1 MLPPTSFHRRRSLQ
15 SMDAVSAT
23 IAMAEAQAKM
33 GLHDDAISEL
43 RRAVRVHPRN
53 SELHEKLGRILF
65 QQQRYEAALPH
76 LQKAIR
82 KSEDSGE
89 LHMLVG
95 NCALSTGRSK
105 AALKSF
111 ERCMAISYKS
121 NEALANIGRALI
133 ARRKADVAWQRLLDA
148 FVDGGS
154 TSEEL
159 HSVLEMCAPLVSEQV
174 PSLASNHSEPTSSI
188 SAVQAPPGSIE
199 AMAGIVQDDIV
210 HEAIDLGMGLLEEEE
225 EDTDNRLKISMP
237 GSGLDTPESRAE
249 WSQPFEEVSETEESD
264 SWISSDHWDLATTT
278 AIQTPE
284 TEVLPEV
291 EIEELEEVEHANLP
305 FQVGASTTSVET
317 PDTTLDTSTEEMP
330 ETLPEPDEENVS
342 EQDIIE
348 MQEMPLPGQPVVAS
362 EDNALTQLAKLPQE
376 QRVWCWTTSYGEVPW
391 GMELLKSRPDDRIEA
406 AKAELSAWTQ
416 QNPGIWL
423 AVDLQVE
430 GRVPVDINNV
440 RGAIEGL
447 EIPVILLVA
456 DQNQPSSWPVW
467 GKN

>member
-1 MLPPTSFHRRRSLQ
+1 MLAPTSFHRRRSLH

-33 GLHDDAISEL
+33 GLHEDAISEL

-111 ERCMAISYKS
+111 ERCMAISYRS

-159 HSVLEMCAPLVSEQV
+159 HSVLKMCAPLVSEQV

-188 SAVQAPPGSIE
+188 SAVQAQPGSIE
-199 AMAGIVQDDIV
+199 AMAGIVQNDIV

-237 GSGLDTPESRAE
+237 GSGLDAPESRAE
-249 WSQPFEEVSETEESD
+249 WSQPFEEISENVDSD

-278 AIQTPE
+278 IQTPE
-284 TEVLPEV
+284 PEVLPEAI
-291 EIEELEEVEHANLP
+291 IEEQDEVEHVNLP

-317 PDTTLDTSTEEMP
+317 TEITVEISTEEMP
-330 ETLPEPDEENVS
+330 ETHTELDEENVS
-342 EQDIIE
+342 KEDIIE

-362 EDNALTQLAKLPQE
+362 EDNALTQLAKLPRE

-440 RGAIEGL
+440 RGAIDGL

-456 DQNQPSSWPVW
+456 DQNKPSSWPVW

>member
-1 MLPPTSFHRRRSLQ
+1 MLAPTSFHRRRSLQ

-53 SELHEKLGRILF
+53 NELHEKLGRILF
-65 QQQRYEAALPH
+65 QQERYEAALPH

-82 KSEDSGE
+82 KKEDAGE

-111 ERCMAISYKS
+111 ERCMAISYRTD
-121 NEALANIGRALI
+121 EALANIGRALI
-133 ARRKADVAWQRLLDA
+133 ARRKAEVAWQRLLDA

-174 PSLASNHSEPTSSI
+174 PSLASTHSEPSS
-188 SAVQAPPGSIE
+188 SFSNVKAPLGSIE

-225 EDTDNRLKISMP
+225 EDADNRLQISMP
-237 GSGLDTPESRAE
+237 GSGLDAPESRAE
-249 WSQPFEEVSETEESD
+249 WSQPFEEAPETTDSD
-264 SWISSDHWDLATTT
+264 SWISSDHWDLATT

-284 TEVLPEV
+284 LETLPES
-291 EIEELEEVEHANLP
+291 EIEELDKVEHVNLP
-305 FQVGASTTSVET
+305 LQVGASTISDET
-317 PDTTLDTSTEEMP
+317 PETTLETSTEEMP
-330 ETLPEPDEENVS
+330 ETHTEPDEESIS
-342 EQDIIE
+342 EEDIIK

-440 RGAIEGL
+440 RGAIDGL
-447 EIPVILLVA
+447 EIPVILLVD
-456 DQNQPSSWPVW
+456 DQNKPSSWPVW

>member
-1 MLPPTSFHRRRSLQ
+1 MLAPTSFHRRRSLQ

-43 RRAVRVHPRN
+43 RRAVRVHPKN

-82 KSEDSGE
+82 KKEEAGE

-111 ERCMAISYKS
+111 ERCMAISYRT

-133 ARRKADVAWQRLLDA
+133 ARRKADIAWQRLLDA
-148 FVDGGS
+148 FVEGGS
-154 TSEEL
+154 TSEEI

-174 PSLASNHSEPTSSI
+174 PSLASTHSEASS
-188 SAVQAPPGSIE
+188 SFSDVHAPSGSIE

-225 EDTDNRLKISMP
+225 EDTDNRLQISMP
-237 GSGLDTPESRAE
+237 GSGLDAPESRAE
-249 WSQPFEEVSETEESD
+249 WSQPFEEVPETVDSD
-264 SWISSDHWDLATTT
+264 SWISSDYWDLATT

-284 TEVLPEV
+284 PEVLPEA
-291 EIEELEEVEHANLP
+291 EIEELDEMENGNLP
-305 FQVGASTTSVET
+305 FQVGASATSVVSDPT
-317 PDTTLDTSTEEMP
+317 PNISTEKLP
-330 ETLPEPDEENVS
+330 KTHPEPNLENVS
-342 EQDIIE
+342 EEDSIE
-348 MQEMPLPGQPVVAS
+348 LQEMPLPGQPVVAS

-391 GMELLKSRPDDRIEA
+391 GMELLKSRPNDRFEA
-406 AKAELSAWTQ
+406 AKAELSAWTH

-430 GRVPVDINNV
+430 GRVPVNINNV
-440 RGAIEGL
+440 KGAIDGL
-447 EIPVILLVA
+447 DIPVILLVA